1 MITRYNPELQDVKYT
16 DDVEVN
22 MEEFSVGDYVR
33 FDDVSILL
41 QKIGMKLTEGRN
53 DIALELIEKALTFE
67 TEIDLSTCKEG
78 DKLRIKL
85 NDLMLESGISDI
97 VSYVKPLPEDN
108 LYDHEIKYSDGSSGT
123 RCNNGHTF
131 RCKRLP
137 NDPDVIEIIGQ

>member
-33 FDDVSILL
+33 FEDVSILL
-41 QKIGMKLTEGRN
+41 QKIGMKLTEGN
-53 DIALELIEKALTFE
+53 KDVALELIEKALTFE

-85 NDLMLESGISDI
+85 NDLMIERAVSDI
-97 VSYVKPLPEDN
+97 VTYVRPLPENDF
-108 LYDHEIKYSDGSSGT
+108 YDHEIEYSDGSRGT
-123 RCNNGHTF
+123 RCNNGHTY
-131 RCKRLP
+131 RNKRLP
-137 NDPDVIEIIGQ
+137 NDPDVIEIIG